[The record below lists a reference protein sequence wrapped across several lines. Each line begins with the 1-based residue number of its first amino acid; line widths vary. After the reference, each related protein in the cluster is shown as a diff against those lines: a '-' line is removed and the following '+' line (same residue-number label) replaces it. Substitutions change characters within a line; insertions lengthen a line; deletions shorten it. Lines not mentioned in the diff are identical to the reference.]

1 MELHSLLVRQL
12 NKLSL
17 SELSC
22 PENIVLWHSFLE
34 RVDKSYKEADQDRIL
49 SERSQE
55 IASKEMK
62 SLFDR
67 LQESQKIAQLGSWY
81 FSKDKKLLYWS
92 EETFKIFNRDFNLGY
107 PSFDEAFGYV
117 YPEDKAQCENFV
129 KLGLE
134 QEKEFEHDFRI
145 VIDNQPHWVHS
156 RGKPKFDNA
165 TGKCV
170 GLSGTIVS
178 IDKQKK
184 VDEAIGRLNKQLVAT
199 ARRAGM
205 AEVATSV
212 LHNIGNIMNSV
223 NVSANALMDKLNN
236 TKFSGLNEI
245 SRLIKEH
252 QQDINKFITED
263 PKGKGCIEYIEKIP
277 DFWETRKAMFLQELN
292 EINGNIKNIKDIIGA
307 QQVLSGSVG
316 TYEETNV
323 CEIIQESIK
332 LHKDNFAKGNIN
344 FVFECSDQILF
355 VTDRIKFLQ
364 ILVNLIKNA
373 YEAVMEDNVE
383 NKNKSI
389 KITVVENNGA
399 NICVKVSDN
408 GVGVR
413 KENLEKIF
421 SHGFTTKKGG
431 HGFGLHSS
439 ALSAYELG
447 GSLTVESEGE
457 YKGCTF
463 TLLVPQKPK
472 RRKEDM
478 V

>member
-12 NKLSL
+12 KKLSL
-17 SELSC
+17 SEENC
-22 PENIVLWHSFLE
+22 PENIVFWHSFLE
-34 RVDKSYKEADQDRIL
+34 RVDKSYKEADRERIL
-49 SERSQE
+49 GERSQD

-92 EETFKIFNRDFNLGY
+92 EETFKIFNRDLSLGY
-107 PSFDEAFGYV
+107 PSFDEAFSYV
-117 YPEDKAQCENFV
+117 YPEDKKQYESFI

-145 VIDNQPHWVHS
+145 IIDNQPHWVHS
-156 RGKPKFDNA
+156 IGKPKFDNA
-165 TGKCV
+165 SGKCV

-178 IDKQKK
+178 IDAKK
-184 VDEAIGRLNKQLVAT
+184 KADENLQNLNKQLVIA

-223 NVSANALMDKLNN
+223 NVSSNALMDKLNE
-236 TKFSGLNEI
+236 TKLSGLGRI
-245 SRLIKEH
+245 SKLIKEH
-252 QQDINKFITED
+252 QRDFERFVTED
-263 PKGKGCIEYIEKIP
+263 SIGKNLVIYLEKLP

-292 EINGNIKNIKDIIGA
+292 EINGNIKNIKDIISA
-307 QQVLSGSVG
+307 QQVLSGTVG
-316 TYEETNV
+316 TYEETHA

-332 LHKDNFAKGNIN
+332 LHKDNFANGNIN
-344 FVFECSDQILF
+344 FVFECSDQLRFI
-355 VTDRIKFLQ
+355 TDRVKFLQ
-364 ILVNLIKNA
+364 ILVNLVKNA
-373 YEAVMEDNVE
+373 YEAVMEDTVE
-383 NKNKSI
+383 NKNKRI
-389 KITVVENNGA
+389 KVTVDEKDTASVC
-399 NICVKVSDN
+399 IKVIDN

-421 SHGFTTKKGG
+421 SHGFTTKKSG

-439 ALSAYELG
+439 AICAYELG
-447 GSLTVESEGE
+447 GLLTVESEGE
-457 YKGCTF
+457 GKGCTF
-463 TLLVPQKPK
+463 TLLLPKKPK